1 MAHYS
6 RGQDSASAA
15 DKPVLEALM
24 ALSRAVVGMTTRSLN
39 QVGADVTLTQY
50 RSLVVLAS
58 RGPQRTADLAAELG
72 IQPSTAT
79 RLCDRLAARGFV
91 RRQPGEDDRR
101 VVLVV
106 LTDAGRNLVG
116 QAMAGRRELL
126 ADLLQ
131 RVRVTDPQAFA
142 EVATALAVAAG
153 ELPESQWRRRWQK
166 STSVEAFARA
176 A

>member
-6 RGQDSASAA
+6 EGRDSASPA
-15 DKPVLEALM
+15 DQPMLDALM

-58 RGPQRTADLAAELG
+58 RGPQRTTELAAELG

-79 RLCDRLAARGFV
+79 RLCDRLLARGFV
-91 RRQPGEDDRR
+91 RRQPGETDRR

-106 LTDAGRNLVG
+106 LTDAGRSLVG
-116 QAMAGRRELL
+116 QAMSGRRELL
-126 ADLLQ
+126 TGLLR

-142 EVATALAVAAG
+142 EAATALAVAAG
-153 ELPESQWRRRWQK
+153 ELAESQWRQRWQA
-166 STSVEAFARA
+166 STSVEAFVRA